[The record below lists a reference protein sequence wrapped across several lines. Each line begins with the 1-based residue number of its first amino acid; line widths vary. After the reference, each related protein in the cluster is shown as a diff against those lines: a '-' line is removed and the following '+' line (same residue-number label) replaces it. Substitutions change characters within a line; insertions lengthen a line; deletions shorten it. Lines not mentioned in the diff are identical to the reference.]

1 MPGHAIAP
9 VTLRVLGTFDAAV
22 SGEALRLGGPI
33 QRAVLARIL
42 VAGSMPVSAER
53 IVEDVWGARMA
64 PEAAHPQVSRLRG
77 LLGGDAIPKRRGGY
91 VVDRSVVP
99 VDADAFVAEVDEGR
113 RALARGADEEAA
125 VALESALSRWVGE
138 RAFAGVVDVAE
149 VDVEAGRLAD
159 LQVIAAEAL
168 ADAHVRLGRGG
179 DDVGRLGELASRYP
193 LRETLAARLMTAL
206 YAAGRQ
212 ADALAA
218 YETCRRSLA
227 DQLGVDPAPPLRR
240 VHEAVLAQEALVSVS
255 AAGPALRSNL
265 PQRTRAFVGR
275 PELTAQVDA
284 ALDDAGRRP
293 SAVVLYGMPGAGK
306 TELACEIAHG
316 RRRAG
321 RVAWWVAAEDPAGT
335 AAGLADLAAALGIG
349 KHSREEDTRAALWA
363 ELDRSPG
370 WVLVYDNADEP
381 ARLEP
386 YLPSAVH
393 GDVIITSRDQAWRRL
408 ARPIPVPSLKRA
420 ESVAYVVE
428 RSGDP
433 DAAAAAELAELLGDL
448 PLALQ
453 QACAYV
459 EQTGMSVPDYVRLFR
474 AHQDVLLRDPGT
486 VATTWGLAFDRL
498 RRRSALAAGVL
509 ETMSFLAADAVAV
522 EMLWPLADGDELD
535 VQEAIGELL
544 RLSLVDRKGATLRV
558 HRLVQDVVRARLP
571 EAIARERLDGAVALC
586 LAVPDVDGGAA
597 AHLVQL
603 AAHSAALASVPWGL
617 VDALAGVARRFAE
630 RALYPAAE
638 QVLVAA
644 LGLVEVSGTAIERG
658 ALLCQLGEVLDAAG
672 RLTDALDLHRRAV
685 DLLDAQPAADDLV
698 VAHAYNR
705 LGHVLN
711 CADETA
717 GAIAAHEQALKTLRG
732 AGRDDL
738 AAPVLVDLGYTLW
751 ADGLL
756 DRAADAL
763 NAGRNSLAP
772 GHRTWAH
779 ATAGLGMVAQ
789 DRGRVDEAIA
799 LQQTAIAEFT
809 RISGADHPDTAQA
822 MDKLGYALRLRQR
835 SGEAIVQHERAVRLL
850 ERVLGPDDP
859 RVAMTLS
866 NLGLALGDAGLTDP
880 AVEVHARAHQL
891 FLTALGPA
899 HASTLMAGRRRAV
912 ALAVAGRHT
921 QAVTLIQD
929 VLAAL
934 RDRVGDAELGAIATD
949 AALVY
954 AAAGDEDAARR
965 WRATAMS

>member
-1 MPGHAIAP
+1 MPGHEIAP
-9 VTLRVLGTFDAAV
+9 VTLRVLGTFDAIA
-22 SGEALRLGGPI
+22 SGEMVRLGGPI

-42 VAGSMPVSAER
+42 VAGSVPVSAER
-53 IVEDVWGARMA
+53 IVADVWGERMA
-64 PEAAHPQVSRLRG
+64 PDAVHPQVSRLRA
-77 LLGGDAIPKRRGGY
+77 LLGVDAIPKRRGGY

-99 VDADAFVAEVDEGR
+99 LDADAFVAEVDEGR
-113 RALARGADEEAA
+113 RALARGADAEAA
-125 VALESALSRWVGE
+125 VALEAALQRWVGE
-138 RAFAGVVDVAE
+138 RAFTGVVDVAV
-149 VDVEAGRLAD
+149 VDVEAARLAE
-159 LQVIAAEAL
+159 LQVVAAETL
-168 ADAHVRLGRGG
+168 ADAHVRLGRGAE
-179 DDVGRLGELASRYP
+179 DVGRLSELALRYP
-193 LRETLAARLMTAL
+193 LRESLAARLVTAL

-212 ADALAA
+212 ADALDA
-218 YETCRRSLA
+218 YERCRRSLA
-227 DQLGVDPAPPLRR
+227 EQLGVDPAPPLRR
-240 VHEAVLAQEALVSVS
+240 VHEAVLAQEPLVSVS
-255 AAGPALRSNL
+255 GAGPALRSNL

-275 PELTAQVDA
+275 PQLTTRVDA

-306 TELACEIAHG
+306 TELACEIAH
-316 RRRAG
+316 RRRREG
-321 RVAWWVAAEDPAGT
+321 RVAWWIAAEDPAGT

-349 KHSREEDTRAALWA
+349 RYAREEDTRAALWA

-370 WVLVYDNADEP
+370 WVLVFDNADEP

-386 YLPSAVH
+386 YLPAAVH

-408 ARPIPVPSLKRA
+408 ARPIAVPSLNRA

-433 DAAAAAELAELLGDL
+433 DAAAASELAELLGDL

-498 RRRSALAAGVL
+498 RRRSELAAGVL

-558 HRLVQDVVRARLP
+558 HRLVQDVVRVQLSEATARD
-571 EAIARERLDGAVALC
+571 RLDGAVALC
-586 LAVPDVDGGAA
+586 LDAADVEGGAA

-603 AAHSAALASVPWGL
+603 AAHSATLSHVPSGL
-617 VDALAGVARRFAE
+617 VDGLARVARRFAE

-644 LGLVEVSGTAIERG
+644 LGLVDVSGTAIERG
-658 ALLCQLGEVLDAAG
+658 GLLCQLGEVLDAAG

-685 DLLDAQPAADDLV
+685 ELLDAEPAADDLV
-698 VAHAYNR
+698 IAHAYNR

-717 GAIAAHEQALKTLRG
+717 GAIAAHERALKTLRA
-732 AGRDDL
+732 AGREDL

-756 DRAADAL
+756 DRAAEAL
-763 NAGRNSLAP
+763 NAGRSRLSP
-772 GHRTWAH
+772 GNRTWAH

-789 DRGRVDEAIA
+789 DRGLVDEAVA
-799 LQQTAIAEFT
+799 LQRTAIDDFT

-822 MDKLGYALRLRQR
+822 MDKLGYALRLLRQPE
-835 SGEAIVQHERAVRLL
+835 EAIRQHDRAARLL

-866 NLGLALGDAGLTDP
+866 NLGLALGDAGRTD
-880 AVEVHARAHQL
+880 AAADAHNRAHQL
-891 FLTALGPA
+891 FVAALGPS

-912 ALAVAGRHT
+912 ALAVAGRPE
-921 QAVTLIQD
+921 QAVTLIKD
-929 VLAAL
+929 VLAAFV
-934 RDRVGDAELGAIATD
+934 DRVGDAELGDIAGD
-949 AALVY
+949 VALVY
-954 AAAGDEDAARR
+954 AAAGDADAARQ
-965 WRATAMS
+965 WQARAT

>member
-1 MPGHAIAP
+1 VPETAIAP
-9 VTLRVLGTFDAAV
+9 VTLRVLGTFDAAA

-42 VAGSMPVSAER
+42 VAGSVPVSAER
-53 IVEDVWGARMA
+53 IVEDVWGERAA
-64 PEAAHPQVSRLRG
+64 PDAVHPQVSRLRG

-99 VDADAFVAEVDEGR
+99 VDADAFVAEVDAGR
-113 RALARGADEEAA
+113 RALARGADADAA
-125 VALESALSRWVGE
+125 VALESALARWVGE
-138 RAFAGVVDVAE
+138 RAFAGVDVPV
-149 VDVEAGRLAD
+149 VDVEAARLAE
-159 LQVIAAEAL
+159 LEVVAAEAL
-168 ADAHVRLGRGG
+168 ADAHVRLGRGA
-179 DDVGRLGELASRYP
+179 DHVERLGDLALRYP
-193 LRETLAARLMTAL
+193 LRESLAVRLVTAL

-218 YETCRRSLA
+218 YEHCRRSLA
-227 DQLGVDPAPPLRR
+227 EQLGVDPAPPLRR

-265 PQRTRAFVGR
+265 PLRSRAFVGR
-275 PELTAQVDA
+275 PALIAQVDA

-306 TELACEIAHG
+306 TELACELAHR

-335 AAGLADLAAALGIG
+335 AAGLADLAVALGIG
-349 KHSREEDTRAALWA
+349 MHKREEDTRAALWA

-370 WVLVYDNADEP
+370 WLLVFDNADEP
-381 ARLEP
+381 AKLDP
-386 YLPSAVH
+386 YLPAAVH

-408 ARPIPVPSLKRA
+408 ARPIPVPSLNRA

-428 RSGDP
+428 RSGDA
-433 DAAAAAELAELLGDL
+433 DVAAAGELAELLGDL

-474 AHQDVLLRDPGT
+474 SHQDVLLRDPGT

-498 RRRSALAAGVL
+498 RRRSALAACVL

-544 RLSLVDRKGATLRV
+544 RLSLVDRNGASLRV
-558 HRLVQDVVRARLP
+558 HRLVQDVVRARLS
-571 EAIARERLDGAVALC
+571 ESAARERLDGAVALC
-586 LAVPDVDGGAA
+586 LATADVEGEAA

-603 AAHSAALASVPWGL
+603 AAHSAAFLWVPPGL
-617 VDALAGVARRFAE
+617 VDGLAGVARRFAK

-638 QVLVAA
+638 HVLVAA
-644 LGLVEVSGTAIERG
+644 LELVEVSGTPVERG
-658 ALLCQLGEVLDAAG
+658 ALLCQLGEVLDQAG
-672 RLTDALDLHRRAV
+672 RLTEALDLHRRSV
-685 DLLDAQPAADDLV
+685 ELLDAEPTADDLV

-717 GAIAAHEQALKTLRG
+717 GAIAAHERAMKTLRA

-763 NAGRNSLAP
+763 NAGRDRLEP
-772 GHRTWAH
+772 GNRTWAH

-789 DRGRVDEAIA
+789 DRGRVDEAVA
-799 LQQTAIAEFT
+799 LQRRAIDEFT
-809 RISGADHPDTAQA
+809 AISGADHPDTAQA
-822 MDKLGYALRLRQR
+822 MDKLGYALRLQ
-835 SGEAIVQHERAVRLL
+835 GHPDEAIVEHERAVRLL

-866 NLGLALGDAGLTDP
+866 NLGLALGDAGRTDR
-880 AVEVHARAHQL
+880 AVDAHARAHRL
-891 FLTALGPA
+891 FLAALGPA
-899 HASTLMAGRRRAV
+899 HASTLMAGQRGAV
-912 ALAVAGRHT
+912 ALAVAGRPA

-929 VLAAL
+929 LLAAFL
-934 RDRVGDAELGAIATD
+934 DRVGDGELGTIAGD
-949 AALVY
+949 VALVY
-954 AAAGDEDAARR
+954 AAAGDEDTARH
-965 WRATAMS
+965 WRARATS

>member
-1 MPGHAIAP
+1 MPGREIAP
-9 VTLRVLGTFDAAV
+9 VTLRVLGTFEATA
-22 SGEALRLGGPI
+22 SGAALRLGGPI
-33 QRAVLARIL
+33 QRAVLARIV
-42 VAGSMPVSAER
+42 VAASVPVSAER
-53 IVEDVWGARMA
+53 IVEDVWGERM
-64 PEAAHPQVSRLRG
+64 PPDAAHPQVSRLRR
-77 LLGGDAIPKRRGGY
+77 LLGRGAIPKSRGGY
-91 VVDRSVVP
+91 TVDRAVVQ
-99 VDADAFVAEVDEGR
+99 VDADAFLAEVDHGR
-113 RALARGADEEAA
+113 RALAMGADAEAA
-125 VALESALSRWVGE
+125 AALQTALARWVGE
-138 RAFAGVVDVAE
+138 RAFAGVVDVAA
-149 VDVEAGRLAD
+149 VDAEADRLAE

-168 ADAHVRLGRGG
+168 ADAHMRLGRGG
-179 DDVGRLGELASRYP
+179 EDVVQLGELVARYP
-193 LRETLAARLMTAL
+193 LRESLAARLVTAL

-212 ADALAA
+212 ADALTV
-218 YETCRRSLA
+218 YENCRRSLVE
-227 DQLGVDPAPPLRR
+227 QLGVDPAPPLRR
-240 VHEAVLAQEALVSVS
+240 VHKAVLAQEALGSVS

-275 PELTAQVDA
+275 RELTARIDE

-293 SAVVLYGMPGAGK
+293 SAVVLYGMPGVGK
-306 TELACEIAHG
+306 TELACELAHR

-321 RVAWWVAAEDPAGT
+321 RVTWWVAAEDPAGT

-349 KHSREEDTRAALWA
+349 RYAREEDTRAALWA

-370 WVLVYDNADEP
+370 WVLVFDNADEP

-386 YLPSAVH
+386 YLPTAVH

-408 ARPIPVPSLKRA
+408 ARPIAVPSLLRS

-428 RSGDP
+428 RSGDS
-433 DAAAAAELAELLGDL
+433 DAVAAGALAELLGDL

-474 AHQDVLLRDPGT
+474 SQRAALLRGPST
-486 VATTWGLAFDRL
+486 VTTTWGLAFDRL

-544 RLSLVDRKGATLRV
+544 RLSLVDRKGASLRV
-558 HRLVQDVVRARLP
+558 HRLVQDVVRARLTD
-571 EAIARERLDGAVALC
+571 AAAGERLDGAVALC
-586 LAVPDVDGGAA
+586 LAVEAGGGDAA

-603 AAHSAALASVPWGL
+603 AAHSAALAHVPCGL
-617 VDALAGVARRFAE
+617 VAALSGVARRFVE

-644 LGLVEVSGTAIERG
+644 LGLVDVSGNETERG

-672 RLTDALDLHRRAV
+672 RLTEALNLHRRAV
-685 DLLDAQPAADDLV
+685 EMLDAQSAADDLA

-717 GAIAAHEQALKTLRG
+717 AAVAAHERALKTLRA

-738 AAPVLVDLGYTLW
+738 TAPVLVDLGYTLW

-756 DRAADAL
+756 DRAAEAL
-763 NAGRNSLAP
+763 NAGRNLLTP
-772 GHRTWAH
+772 GVRTWAH

-789 DRGRVDEAIA
+789 DQGRVDEAVA
-799 LQQTAIAEFT
+799 LQRTAIDEFT
-809 RISGADHPDTAQA
+809 RIFGADHPDTAQA
-822 MDKLGYALRLRQR
+822 MDKLGYALRRQG
-835 SGEAIVQHERAVRLL
+835 SLAEAMEQHQRAVRLL

-866 NLGLALGDAGLTDP
+866 NLGLALGDAGRTDP
-880 AVEVHARAHQL
+880 AVDAHTRAHQL
-891 FLTALGPA
+891 FLAALGPT

-912 ALAVAGRHT
+912 ALAAAGRPA
-921 QAVTLIQD
+921 QALTLIQD

-934 RDRVGDAELGAIATD
+934 ADRVGEGELGAIAPD
-949 AALVY
+949 VALVF
-954 AAAGDEDAARR
+954 AAAGDEEAARH
-965 WRATAMS
+965 WHDLATP

>member
-1 MPGHAIAP
+1 MSGTST
-9 VTLRVLGTFDAAV
+9 VTLRVLGTFAASA

-33 QRAVLARIL
+33 QRAVLARIV
-42 VAGSMPVSAER
+42 VAGNVPVSAER
-53 IVEDVWGARMA
+53 IVEDVWGERAA
-64 PEAAHPQVSRLRG
+64 PEAVHPQVSRLRA

-91 VVDRSVVP
+91 VVDRTVVP
-99 VDADAFVAEVDEGR
+99 VDADAFVAEVNQGR
-113 RALARGADEEAA
+113 QALAKGADVDA
-125 VALESALSRWVGE
+125 VAALESALARWVGE
-138 RAFAGVVDVAE
+138 RAFAGVVDVE
-149 VDVEAGRLAD
+149 IVDTEAVRLAE
-159 LQVIAAEAL
+159 LEVVAAEAL

-179 DDVGRLGELASRYP
+179 EDVGRLSELAQRYP
-193 LRETLAARLMTAL
+193 LRESLAARLVTAL

-218 YETCRRSLA
+218 YEHCRHNLA
-227 DQLGVDPAPPLRR
+227 EQLGVDPAPPLRR
-240 VHEAVLAQEALVSVS
+240 VHELVLAQEALVSVAS
-255 AAGPALRSNL
+255 AGPTAGSNL
-265 PQRTRAFVGR
+265 PPRTHAFVER
-275 PELTAQVDA
+275 PELTAVVDA
-284 ALDDAGRRP
+284 ALDDPSRRP

-306 TELACEIAHG
+306 TELACELAH
-316 RRRAG
+316 RRRREG
-321 RVAWWVAAEDPAGT
+321 RVAWWVAAEDPSGT
-335 AAGLADLAAALGIG
+335 AAGLADLALALGIG
-349 KHSREEDTRAALWA
+349 MHAREEDTRAALWA

-370 WVLVYDNADEP
+370 WVLVFDNADEP

-386 YLPSAVH
+386 YLPTAVH

-408 ARPIPVPSLKRA
+408 ARPIAVPSLKRA

-428 RSGDP
+428 RSGDT
-433 DAAAAAELAELLGDL
+433 DTAAAGELAELLGDL

-459 EQTGMSVPDYVRLFR
+459 EQTGMAVPDYVRLFR
-474 AHQDVLLRDPGT
+474 SHQDELLRDAGT

-498 RRRSALAAGVL
+498 RRRSAQAAGLL

-522 EMLWPLADGDELD
+522 DMLRPLAAGDELD

-558 HRLVQDVVRARLP
+558 HRLVQDVVRARLS
-571 EAIARERLDGAVALC
+571 AASARERLDAAAALC
-586 LAVPDVDGGAA
+586 LAVADVENEA

-603 AAHSAALASVPWGL
+603 AAHSAALAWVPPGI
-617 VDALAGVARRFAE
+617 VDGLAGVARRFAR

-644 LGLVEVSGTAIERG
+644 LELVDVSGTPVERG

-672 RLTDALDLHRRAV
+672 RLSEALDLHERAV
-685 DLLDAQPAADDLV
+685 ELLDAEPAVDDLV

-711 CADETA
+711 CADETG
-717 GAIAAHEQALKTLRG
+717 GAVAAHERALKILRS

-763 NAGRNSLAP
+763 NTGRNRLRP
-772 GHRTWAH
+772 GDRTWAH

-789 DRGRVDEAIA
+789 DEGRIEEAVA
-799 LQQTAIAEFT
+799 LQRRAIDEFT

-822 MDKLGYALRLRQR
+822 MDKLGYALRL
-835 SGEAIVQHERAVRLL
+835 SGRPDEAIVEHERAARLL

-866 NLGLALGDAGLTDP
+866 NLGLALGAAGRADSAVDAQT
-880 AVEVHARAHQL
+880 RAHQL
-891 FLTALGPA
+891 FLTALGAA

-912 ALAVAGRHT
+912 ALAVAGRGT
-921 QAVTLIQD
+921 QAVALIQD
-929 VLAAL
+929 VLADL
-934 RDRVGDAELGAIATD
+934 VDRGGAAELGAV
-949 AALVY
+949 AADVAFVF
-954 AAAGDEDAARR
+954 AAAGDEDTARQWR
-965 WRATAMS
+965 ARATA